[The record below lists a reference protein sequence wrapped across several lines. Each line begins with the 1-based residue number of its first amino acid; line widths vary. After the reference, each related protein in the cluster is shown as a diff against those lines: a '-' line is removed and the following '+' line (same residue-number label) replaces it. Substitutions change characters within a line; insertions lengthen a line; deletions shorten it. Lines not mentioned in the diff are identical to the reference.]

1 MKMDPS
7 PFNLLAINEI
17 KSLKARYFRFVDTKD
32 WVGLAT
38 LFTPDATMFF
48 PEQQSEP
55 VSAAK
60 AIEFIAQ
67 ALDGGISIH
76 HGHMPEIEILTPT
89 SARGIWAME
98 DRIFWPSDRVSTL
111 GLVEL
116 QGYGHYHED
125 YRKVNEVWLMQSFK
139 LTRLYSRTYTPP
151 VRVD

>member
-1 MKMDPS
+1 MHNMKMDPS

-76 HGHMPEIEILTPT
+76 HGHMPEIEILTPS
-89 SARGIWAME
+89 SARRSEERRVGKE
-98 DRIFWPSDRVSTL
+98 CVSTC
-111 GLVEL
+111 
-116 QGYGHYHED
+116 
-125 YRKVNEVWLMQSFK
+125 R
-139 LTRLYSRTYTPP
+139 SRWAPEH
-151 VRVD
+151 